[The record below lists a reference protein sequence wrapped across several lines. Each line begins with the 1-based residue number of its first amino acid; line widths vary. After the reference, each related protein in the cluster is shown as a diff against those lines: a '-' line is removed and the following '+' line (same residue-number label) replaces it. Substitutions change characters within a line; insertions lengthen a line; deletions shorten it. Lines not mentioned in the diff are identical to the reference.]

1 MQAELSELLAFSG
14 QRSRAESRRRLH
26 PRSLWRLYGERFVL
40 WHPICLR
47 LFSYPASA
55 ACGER
60 AFKRL
65 HQVRSTRRN
74 YLSPGLLDQLSRI
87 AFNDAQLRCPD
98 PVTAFSRSA
107 TKVKLFCFF
116 LPLDEPNEG
125 GGGGIGDAEGGGLA
139 VPEGAGG
146 QGAAGGAILNAGAPA
161 LAVDGSGLDAWG
173 DEEDVPP
180 DNDPADVDAIVAQ
193 LLL

>member
-125 GGGGIGDAEGGGLA
+125 GGVGSVTPRGGVWRFRRGRGGRVRQVG
-139 VPEGAGG
+139 PF
-146 QGAAGGAILNAGAPA
+146 
-161 LAVDGSGLDAWG
+161 
-173 DEEDVPP
+173 
-180 DNDPADVDAIVAQ
+180 
-193 LLL
+193 